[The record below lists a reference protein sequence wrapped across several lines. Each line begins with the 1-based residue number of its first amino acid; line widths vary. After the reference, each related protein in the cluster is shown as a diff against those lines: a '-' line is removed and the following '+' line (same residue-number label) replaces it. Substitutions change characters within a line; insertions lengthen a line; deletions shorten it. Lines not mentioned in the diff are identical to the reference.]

1 MSTRKYGTISLKTA
15 VTTVTPRFHVTT
27 TNFYSY
33 QDSYKDSE
41 LKISSPVGVG
51 VVGDDGVR
59 NDPSVV
65 VVKSG
70 DVIMLLALLLVGNP
84 GVIKSMPNKDDATNG
99 EGVL

>member
-1 MSTRKYGTISLKTA
+1 
-15 VTTVTPRFHVTT
+15 
-27 TNFYSY
+27 
-33 QDSYKDSE
+33 
-41 LKISSPVGVG
+41 
-51 VVGDDGVR
+51 VR

-84 GVIKSMPNKDDATNG
+84 GVTKSMPNKDDATNG

>member
-1 MSTRKYGTISLKTA
+1 MSVKMA
-15 VTTVTPRFHVTT
+15 VMTFTT
-27 TNFYSY
+27 TRTSNFMLLL
-33 QDSYKDSE
+33 QNVIPIRIHIKTLE
-41 LKISSPVGVG
+41 FRISSPVGVG
-51 VVGDDGVR
+51 VVRDDGVR

-84 GVIKSMPNKDDATNG
+84 EVIKSMPSKDDETSG